1 MVKWPNMLLDTILI
15 NLMKRIILILVRP
28 VHKSVVTLS
37 RSTDGEKEDTGEE
50 KHPQPRI

>member
-1 MVKWPNMLLDTILI
+1 MARQVFEFFDGWTWIDD
-15 NLMKRIILILVRP
+15 LILVRP